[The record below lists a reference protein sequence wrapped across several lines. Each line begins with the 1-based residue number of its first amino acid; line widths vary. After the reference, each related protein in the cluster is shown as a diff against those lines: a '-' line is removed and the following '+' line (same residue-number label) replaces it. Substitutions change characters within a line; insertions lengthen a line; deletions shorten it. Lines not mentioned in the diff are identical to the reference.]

1 MDKRDILIQ
10 FRDKIQA
17 NKAISRGDVISLEA
31 LIGDNLITKE
41 IHPNSFPEQPIG
53 INVDRSL
60 EIVNKEIDNLE
71 VAPLTSYDIIT
82 NLREL
87 ERDVDLM
94 LSRLK
99 VLSPYA
105 TRLTEAL
112 SSNDLKFFYDKEKN
126 LKDSNSESF
135 LHLIVTH
142 DEWLRHLLNILDRSY
157 DNIPDILD
165 ATRIQK
171 GNGEYV
177 DIGSITIAPIIS
189 ILNNSNLK
197 SISSGISN
205 FQATN
210 ITVGEVIK
218 FLSRI
223 DDAIIAYEEMLEVLK
238 EDINRVEQGKVN
250 GDLSMYH
257 PDNYTE
263 YYTNAVALIRTDNYT
278 RAILIILIRML
289 PDKALKEYEIHE

>member
-17 NKAISRGDVISLEA
+17 NKAISRSDVVSLEA

-53 INVDRSL
+53 INVERSL

-87 ERDVDLM
+87 ERDVNLM

-105 TRLTEAL
+105 TRLSEAL

-257 PDNYTE
+257 PDNYAE

>member
-17 NKAISRGDVISLEA
+17 NKAISRSDVVSLEA

-53 INVDRSL
+53 INVERSL

-71 VAPLTSYDIIT
+71 VAPLTSYDVIT

-87 ERDVDLM
+87 ERDVNLM

-105 TRLTEAL
+105 TRLSEAL

-257 PDNYTE
+257 PDNYAE